1 MEKSTSVVKHD
12 ALLAAAIL
20 AAFRGQKEA
29 EIEEI
34 SQKLYTLRDSGVDLG
49 GIDLRRVPGGFY
61 SEDLEILIGHYLDSN
76 FAEQRNPVIL
86 KPQGFKLL
94 HEIVEEERKQNPDGL
109 KQIENVLGEV
119 A

>member
-1 MEKSTSVVKHD
+1 MERGTSAVKQD
-12 ALLAAAIL
+12 ALLAMAIL
-20 AAFRGQKEA
+20 ASFRDQNEA

-34 SQKLYTLRDSGVDLG
+34 SQKLYTLRNSGVDIG

-94 HEIVEEERKQNPDGL
+94 HEIVEEERKENPEGL
-109 KQIENVLGEV
+109 KQIEKVLGKF

>member
-1 MEKSTSVVKHD
+1 MERGTSTVKQD
-12 ALLAAAIL
+12 TLLAVAIL
-20 AAFRGQKEA
+20 AAFRGQNEA

-34 SQKLYTLRDSGVDLG
+34 SQKLYTLRNSGVDIG

-61 SEDLEILIGHYLDSN
+61 SEDLEILIGHYLDSD
-76 FAEQRNPVIL
+76 FAEQRNPVKL

-94 HEIVEEERKQNPDGL
+94 HEIVEEERKENPEGL
-109 KQIENVLGEV
+109 KQIEKVLGQV